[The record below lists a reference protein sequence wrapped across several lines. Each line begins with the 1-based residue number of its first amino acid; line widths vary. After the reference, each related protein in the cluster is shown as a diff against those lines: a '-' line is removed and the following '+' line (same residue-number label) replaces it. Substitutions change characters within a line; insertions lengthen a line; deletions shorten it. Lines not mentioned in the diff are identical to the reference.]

1 MLNFTYYSPTKI
13 LFGKNTENE
22 VGKEVL
28 NYGKKILLHYGGG
41 SIKKSGLY
49 DKVIK
54 SLKEA
59 GIEVVELGG
68 VKPNPRLSLVREGI
82 KICREENIDLILAVG
97 GGSAVDSAKAIGIGA
112 KYNGDVWDF
121 FEGKLWPN
129 ETIPV
134 GVVLTLP
141 ATGSETSLGT
151 VITDEENH
159 IKSDTGGAIVRPVFA
174 ILNPETTYSLPEEQ
188 TTAGIVDI
196 MAHIFERY
204 FTNTKDV
211 DLTDR
216 LSESTLRTLIKYAP
230 IVLENPNDYEAR
242 AEIMWAGTIGH
253 NGILGVG
260 REDDWA
266 SHMIGHEMSAM
277 YDTTHGVTLS
287 IIFPA
292 WMKYV
297 YKNNIEKFAQFA
309 VRVFDVE
316 PDFENIENIALEGI
330 NRLEK
335 FFTSINMPIRF
346 REGKIPTDKIE
357 DMAKSAIKI
366 NNGNKIGHF
375 VKLGE
380 EDIVEIFKLAL

>member
-22 VGKEVL
+22 VGKVVL

-54 SLKEA
+54 SLTEA

-121 FEGKLWPN
+121 FEGKLWPK

-292 WMKYV
+292 WM
-297 YKNNIEKFAQFA
+297 
-309 VRVFDVE
+309 
-316 PDFENIENIALEGI
+316 
-330 NRLEK
+330 
-335 FFTSINMPIRF
+335 
-346 REGKIPTDKIE
+346 
-357 DMAKSAIKI
+357 
-366 NNGNKIGHF
+366 
-375 VKLGE
+375 
-380 EDIVEIFKLAL
+380 

>member
-1 MLNFTYYSPTKI
+1 MQNFIYESPTKI
-13 LFGKNTENE
+13 LFGRGKELE
-22 VGKEVL
+22 VGKEVS
-28 NYGKKILLHYGGG
+28 NYGKKVLLHYGGG
-41 SIKKSGLY
+41 SIKRYGLY
-49 DKVIK
+49 DRVTK
-54 SLKEA
+54 SLKESK
-59 GIEVVELGG
+59 IEIVELEG

-97 GGSAVDSAKAIGIGA
+97 GGSVVDSAKAIGIGA
-112 KYNGDVWDF
+112 KYDGDVWDF
-121 FEGKLWPN
+121 FLGKASPRQ
-129 ETIPV
+129 TIPV

-151 VITDEENH
+151 VITDEGSH
-159 IKSDTGGAIVRPVFA
+159 VKADTGGVIVRPVFA
-174 ILNPETTYSLPEEQ
+174 ILNPETTYSLPPEQ

-216 LSESTLRTLIKYAP
+216 LSESALRTLIKYAP
-230 IVLENPNDYEAR
+230 IVLEEPNNYEAR

-266 SHMIGHEMSAM
+266 SHMMGHEMSAM

-297 YKNNIEKFAQFA
+297 YKNRPEIFAQFST
-309 VRVFDVE
+309 RVFDVE
-316 PDFENIENIALEGI
+316 SDYEKIDSVALEGI
-330 NRLEK
+330 KRLEK
-335 FFTSINMPIRF
+335 FFTSINMPISF
-346 REGKIPTDKIE
+346 KEAGIPTDKIE
-357 DMAKSAIKI
+357 EMAKLAIE
-366 NNGNKIGHF
+366 NNNNNPLGHF
-375 VKLGE
+375 VKLE
-380 EDIVEIFKLAL
+380 EKDIVEIFKLAL